1 MNKSEK
7 IISLILGL
15 VLVWYLFSSKN
26 EQPAEEAAEVETAQ
40 EVAKAPAAPSV
51 QNTAPQQ
58 SPSASVAPDY
68 IPSVPAEYRTLEN
81 EELKLTLSSHGGVVT
96 KAVLKKYNRNI
107 GEAGENNPPVEFD
120 FSASPLGAIS
130 SPGAIAANEVFEIVS
145 ASENEVVF
153 KNEKAV
159 RKISLRD
166 NYNLVFEDTM
176 PTLAGKEAK
185 FSLGSM
191 RKGEALGDLPSID
204 SWSMEKAG
212 GKVIHHNDDDSP
224 LKPYLS
230 VSSGGCSCASAK
242 NAQGYDIVSREQVRG
257 AQKWVALKNQFFVT
271 ALVETSADNSGF
283 SAEIRREDKA
293 EYVPEEVTA
302 KANITIPEN
311 GAISSTFFL
320 GPKKQ
325 ALLWDLGMKDVM
337 DFGMWRWVCYPIVWV
352 LNICHKIIPNY
363 GIAIILLT
371 ILVRVLFWPLTHKST
386 VGMKK
391 MQEIQP
397 LMKEVQTKF
406 KDNPQ
411 RMQQEIFAL
420 YREHKVNPLSS
431 CLPMLVHIP
440 VFIALFNVLRSAVE
454 LRYASFLWISDLS
467 QPEHLF
473 ASWFPWFGGLNILPI
488 LMALTMGLQ
497 SALTP
502 STGDDRQKKMMVIFM
517 PVMMLVMFYNFA
529 SALSLYWTLSQLIS
543 ILQMW
548 LIKRNSAK
556 GGAAAMP
563 EVIEP
568 VVTRQMRRH
577 N

>member
-120 FSASPLGAIS
+120 FSSSPLGAIS

-431 CLPMLVHIP
+431 CLPMLVQIP

>member
-420 YREHKVNPLSS
+420 YREHKANPLSS
-431 CLPMLVHIP
+431 CLPMLVQIP

>member
-130 SPGAIAANEVFEIVS
+130 SPGAIAVNEVFEIVS

-431 CLPMLVHIP
+431 CLPMLVQIP

>member
-26 EQPAEEAAEVETAQ
+26 EQPAEEAAEAETAQ

-58 SPSASVAPDY
+58 APSASVAPDY

-107 GEAGENNPPVEFD
+107 GKAGENNPPVEFD

-153 KNEKAV
+153 KNKKAV

-302 KANITIPEN
+302 KANITIPGN

-431 CLPMLVHIP
+431 CLPMLVQIP
-440 VFIALFNVLRSAVE
+440 VFIALFNVLRAAVE

-556 GGAAAMP
+556 SGAAAMP

>member
-431 CLPMLVHIP
+431 CLPMLVQIP

>member
-283 SAEIRREDKA
+283 SAEIGREDKA

-352 LNICHKIIPNY
+352 LNICHTIIPNY

-411 RMQQEIFAL
+411 CMQQEIFAL

-431 CLPMLVHIP
+431 CLPMLVQIP